1 MNYNYF
7 PNTVLDFRSKEYD
20 QLYIYNV
27 NSKFTDENR
36 IEEINRVIS
45 FILKLDYSKNNID
58 LSKSIVYDYVDI
70 NNNNFYEYNKNTS
83 LEIKKTINKHYYSDD
98 LKIYFYLSKKKLVAT
113 IFLEILLIKIENDWQ
128 TRIKCICT

>member
-113 IFLEILLIKIENDWQ
+113 IFLEILLIKIEND
-128 TRIKCICT
+128 